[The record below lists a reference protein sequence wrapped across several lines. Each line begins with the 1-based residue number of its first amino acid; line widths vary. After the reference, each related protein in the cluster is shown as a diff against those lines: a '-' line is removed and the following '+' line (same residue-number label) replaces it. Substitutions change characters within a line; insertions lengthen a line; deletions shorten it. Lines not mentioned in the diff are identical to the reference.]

1 MSTRYR
7 VNNRWSARLSRSKA
21 SMRKAQVLASL
32 NHPNIAAIH
41 GFEQSPEGLQ
51 ALVLE
56 LVKTIGRM
64 KGLFVNGM
72 PLIRLTECSLYGP
85 SSRQHSAD
93 CY

>member
-1 MSTRYR
+1 
-7 VNNRWSARLSRSKA
+7 
-21 SMRKAQVLASL
+21 MRKAQVLASL